1 MLFELRLHRG
11 DYTRRAVA
19 DVEAANSAGEIE
31 VAIAVDVIDS
41 GAFGARG
48 EDGSSVRGAA
58 GNGGFAAGHQSA
70 RGLTGNFSANL
81 DRLHERF
88 SVRSQRAASASG
100 TYQN

>member
-1 MLFELRLHRG
+1 
-11 DYTRRAVA
+11 VA

-58 GNGGFAAGHQSA
+58 GNGGFAGGPSRRAEFGP
-70 RGLTGNFSANL
+70 GI
-81 DRLHERF
+81 
-88 SVRSQRAASASG
+88 SVRIWIVFMRVSPFVHQRPASEG
-100 TYQN
+100 PNPNKI